1 MDYLKDY
8 NLLKSQKYISN
19 QDFQVRV
26 VHNIFSKN
34 QIDHIY
40 NIVDNTPE
48 ENTHLQTWAGHRAWN
63 VTFGPEIEK
72 TITNAAQ
79 SILGDNVELIHDYS
93 FARYSPEYGY
103 ECKLF
108 PHYDTREYQRI
119 TFDIQL
125 NASEPWGIVVE
136 NDTYYLENNQALV
149 FAGTQQMHWRENIKI
164 KPDSKIDMIF
174 CHLQHKPIRL
184 LDDGQKD
191 ILEERSRFLMEKT
204 GISNEAIS
212 YSV

>member
-79 SILGDNVELIHDYS
+79 SILGDNQRSHLFVRLTLAVVATPQ
-93 FARYSPEYGY
+93 ARSQLATKAE
-103 ECKLF
+103 
-108 PHYDTREYQRI
+108 
-119 TFDIQL
+119 DIS
-125 NASEPWGIVVE
+125 A
-136 NDTYYLENNQALV
+136 
-149 FAGTQQMHWRENIKI
+149 
-164 KPDSKIDMIF
+164 
-174 CHLQHKPIRL
+174 PI
-184 LDDGQKD
+184 
-191 ILEERSRFLMEKT
+191 
-204 GISNEAIS
+204 A
-212 YSV
+212 